1 LLSIASLSLDEL
13 ELEVV
18 LFYNSDGGHDGDNDE
33 EDDIVITGSS

>member
-1 LLSIASLSLDEL
+1 LLSIASLSLDKL

-18 LFYNSDGGHDGDNDE
+18 LFDNSDDGDNDE